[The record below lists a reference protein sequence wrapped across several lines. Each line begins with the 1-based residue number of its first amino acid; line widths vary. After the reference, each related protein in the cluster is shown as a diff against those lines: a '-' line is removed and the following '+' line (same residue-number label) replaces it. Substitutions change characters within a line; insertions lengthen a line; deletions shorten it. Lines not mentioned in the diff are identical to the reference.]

1 MSFIGYRVSFI
12 GRKHATAVASIND
25 TRCTLRI
32 GECISKTLPPEGDDA
47 IATRSSLRSTLNP
60 LPKYFEQR
68 QAARS
73 VHRNKRESKC
83 EAATPPRHR
92 TRYARRCLLTAPL
105 LHTAAA
111 FRHTLSTAA
120 AVVRYLPCSKC
131 LGCAFALRSPL
142 RTRQEIHRLLPMVRC
157 TRIKRLRQS
166 GFVAN
171 GTRRLTFFASPSTA
185 DNGTAVRAF
194 AGRVR
199 NRRLCQLPDL
209 YASATPHSLRSYGVC
224 SVARS
229 WRRCRFATNSFRQAA
244 PTPTCAPTAYVLPSA
259 SSVLRTSIA
268 DNNTSIGCID
278 LTFLVLRLNAR
289 NWRCHD

>member
-1 MSFIGYRVSFI
+1 MS
-12 GRKHATAVASIND
+12 
-25 TRCTLRI
+25 
-32 GECISKTLPPEGDDA
+32 
-47 IATRSSLRSTLNP
+47 
-60 LPKYFEQR
+60 Q
-68 QAARS
+68 
-73 VHRNKRESKC
+73 C
-83 EAATPPRHR
+83 EASTFPRHR
-92 TRYARRCLLTAPL
+92 TRYARRCLLTALL

-111 FRHTLSTAA
+111 FRHTLSTAG

-142 RTRQEIHRLLPMVRC
+142 RTRQEIHRLLPIVRC

-171 GTRRLTFFASPSTA
+171 GTRRLTFFASPSAA

-209 YASATPHSLRSYGVC
+209 YSSATPHSLRSYGVC

-244 PTPTCAPTAYVLPSA
+244 PTPTCAPTACVLPSA
-259 SSVLRTSIA
+259 RSVLSTSIA
-268 DNNTSIGCID
+268 DNNTSIGFVG
-278 LTFLVLRLNAR
+278 LTFLVHRLKAR
-289 NWRCHD
+289 NWRCLDERETSVMLRDVRTSGHTLHCDYDCFRCTDFEFCSGGLNVATPHSDIALAVEDTSSAASPLTA